1 MHLPK
6 EESKKRIVITKDGE
20 FNAVQDWILETDGT
34 ALMRILSDRDI
45 DPVRTTS
52 NDICEIFSVS
62 EKSNVREAILYTH
75 TLLHKL
81 RKLSLYK
88 FTKKVKLL
96 FRFLASKLFAK
107 RWKRKSI
114 MSFLSTALTSII
126 AILPCCAK

>member
-6 EESKKRIVITKDGE
+6 EESKKRIVITKEGE

-62 EKSNVREAILYTH
+62 VIDACCFFCVTAVC
-75 TLLHKL
+75 LL
-81 RKLSLYK
+81 
-88 FTKKVKLL
+88 
-96 FRFLASKLFAK
+96 
-107 RWKRKSI
+107 
-114 MSFLSTALTSII
+114 
-126 AILPCCAK
+126 

>member
-6 EESKKRIVITKDGE
+6 EESKKRIVITKEGE

-62 EKSNVREAILYTH
+62 CFDYFA
-75 TLLHKL
+75 
-81 RKLSLYK
+81 
-88 FTKKVKLL
+88 
-96 FRFLASKLFAK
+96 LFAN
-107 RWKRKSI
+107 WC
-114 MSFLSTALTSII
+114 TAAL
-126 AILPCCAK
+126 L

>member
-6 EESKKRIVITKDGE
+6 EESKKRIVITKEGE

-62 EKSNVREAILYTH
+62 Y
-75 TLLHKL
+75 LHSII
-81 RKLSLYK
+81 RM
-88 FTKKVKLL
+88 F
-96 FRFLASKLFAK
+96 SKL
-107 RWKRKSI
+107 
-114 MSFLSTALTSII
+114 
-126 AILPCCAK
+126 